1 MQVLWGPSQLLH
13 TFDVTFRGDLSRR
26 SCNRSPTIQSHI
38 PCPLWLEFLLNHLS
52 SCLDSFVIIIQSFAA
67 ARFLA
72 SWEEML
78 DCWSQ
83 RVSADQK
90 YIKIFRQ
97 VNAVPVRVGVGGA
110 QGKTAERD
118 GAHIPVKNTACG
130 RCC

>member
-1 MQVLWGPSQLLH
+1 M
-13 TFDVTFRGDLSRR
+13 
-26 SCNRSPTIQSHI
+26 
-38 PCPLWLEFLLNHLS
+38 
-52 SCLDSFVIIIQSFAA
+52 IIIQSFAA

-90 YIKIFRQ
+90 YTKIFRQ

-118 GAHIPVKNTACG
+118 TKHTFLLKIQHVVDVAEAWDEWLSTRVSWLCPDAS
-130 RCC
+130 